1 MTRASSN
8 ELRPAD
14 SGADRPT
21 PVGSARELA
30 LGAPVALDMDLL
42 ERLERDNRQLEFSFE
57 TGARALAESA
67 LAAAAAA
74 FALCS
79 EDVERL
85 SWIEALSVI
94 PPLVNRSASDAVAER
109 RVQWAREALDVA
121 CASLRRQL
129 DALARVDDGGRS
141 HGVDIAAARLALRHY
156 FTVKREQIYPLYQDL
171 LAAA

>member
-1 MTRASSN
+1 MTIATSNDLRSVEPEPERSTPAS
-8 ELRPAD
+8 
-14 SGADRPT
+14 G
-21 PVGSARELA
+21 ARELGR
-30 LGAPVALDMDLL
+30 GAPIALDEGLL
-42 ERLERDNRQLEFSFE
+42 ERLERDNRQLEFGFE

-85 SWIEALSVI
+85 TWIEALSVI
-94 PPLVNRSASDAVAER
+94 PPLVNRSATDVVAER
-109 RVQWAREALDVA
+109 RVQWAREALDFA